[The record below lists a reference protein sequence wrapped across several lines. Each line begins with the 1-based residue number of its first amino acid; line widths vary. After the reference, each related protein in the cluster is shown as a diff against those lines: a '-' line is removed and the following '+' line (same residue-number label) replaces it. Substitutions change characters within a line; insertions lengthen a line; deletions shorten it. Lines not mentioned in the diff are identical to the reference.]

1 MRALGRHLDVAEAQL
16 ARHPFLAGGH
26 LTLADVVFGHV
37 LHRYFDID
45 VARPEHPRVRGYYDR
60 LAERPAYRE
69 HVMVS
74 YDALRA
80 G

>member
-1 MRALGRHLDVAEAQL
+1 M
-16 ARHPFLAGGH
+16 
-26 LTLADVVFGHV
+26 FGHV

-45 VARPEHPRVRGYYDR
+45 VARPEHPRVRSYYDR

-80 G
+80 E